1 MAQMLNVIK
10 MDLYRMFRSR
20 STYLVLV
27 GISLFMAFMIQN
39 MHGTIGEEVDPVI
52 IGIGNNPELLSES
65 MSLQT
70 IFQAMAGSRIFML
83 GIAVFS
89 VMFINREDVSG
100 FTKNIAGQVQNR
112 GMLSFSKFVS
122 LSVYVILN
130 FVVGVAVLF
139 FVGNM
144 VFDSITVGNV
154 FGLLAE
160 MGLQI
165 VFHTAFAAIML
176 GIITLVKQAVVSML
190 IGILLPMGGFA
201 FLYQALNDG
210 IHKLIGSNA
219 FSINNYTVTGIVA
232 TVSTHSTTG
241 TIIRSIIVSLAFIV
255 VMLAYSVTMKQKRDV
270 N

>member
-1 MAQMLNVIK
+1 MLNVIK

-20 STYLVLV
+20 STYLVLI

-39 MHGTIGEEVDPVI
+39 MHGSIGKEADPVI
-52 IGIGNNPELLSES
+52 IGIGNNPALLSES
-65 MSLQT
+65 MTLQR
-70 IFQAMAGSRIFML
+70 IFQAMASSRIFML

-89 VMFINREDVSG
+89 VMFINREDISG

-112 GMLSFSKFVS
+112 GMLSISKFVS
-122 LSVYVILN
+122 ISVYVILT
-130 FVVGVAVLF
+130 FVVGVVVLF

-144 VFDSITVGNV
+144 IFESITVGNIV
-154 FGLLAE
+154 GLLAE

-165 VFHTAFAAIML
+165 LFHIAFAAIIL

-210 IHKLIGSNA
+210 IHKLVGSDA
-219 FSINNYTVTGIVA
+219 FNINDYTVTGIVA
-232 TVSTHSTTG
+232 TVSTHSTTE

-255 VMLAYSVTMKQKRDV
+255 VMLAYSATMKQKRDV